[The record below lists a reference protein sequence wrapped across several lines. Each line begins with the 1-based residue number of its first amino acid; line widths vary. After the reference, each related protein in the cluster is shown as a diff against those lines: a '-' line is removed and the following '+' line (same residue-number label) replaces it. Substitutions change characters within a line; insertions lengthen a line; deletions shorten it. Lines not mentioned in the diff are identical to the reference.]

1 MEGKVLSF
9 IKNQSELDAFFFAI
23 KFGLFLEGLEDFE
36 QYLLSRTPPDL
47 QARHPHFLRAT
58 KDGQIKIKNCPSLAR
73 ALKER
78 GTPRVRHNS

>member
-1 MEGKVLSF
+1 MVSIF
-9 IKNQSELDAFFFAI
+9 SIANPELDATFFAV
-23 KFGLFLEGLEDFE
+23 KFGLALNGLEDFE
-36 QYLLSRTPPDL
+36 QYLLSQSPSDL

-78 GTPRVRHNS
+78 GTPRMRHSS